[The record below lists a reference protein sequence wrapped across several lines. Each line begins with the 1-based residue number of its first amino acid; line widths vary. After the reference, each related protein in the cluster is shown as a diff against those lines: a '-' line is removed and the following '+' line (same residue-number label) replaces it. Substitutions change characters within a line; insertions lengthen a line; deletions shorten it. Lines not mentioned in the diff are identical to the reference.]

1 MNAYQQLYDIIS
13 DAVYGTDAVLTTY
26 QDFVL
31 TQISTIMA
39 IGVVLLPV
47 IVVLAITAKLFRI

>member
-1 MNAYQQLYDIIS
+1 MNMYQQLYDILS
-13 DAVYGTDAVLTTY
+13 DAIFGDAVLNSY

-39 IGVVLLPV
+39 FGVTLIPV
-47 IVVLAITAKLFRI
+47 IALIALTVKLLKW